1 MVVLALLLFRQ
12 IISLFLIMACGF
24 LAVRLRLLKG
34 ADSKVLSILSIYL
47 IVPCVI
53 IKSFQ
58 IELTDQVR
66 DGFLLATAVAVAAH
80 GVLLVVSWALRRACG
95 LDAVERASVVYS
107 NAGNLIIPLVT
118 ALLGEEWVIYSSA
131 FICVQ
136 QIFVWTHAQA
146 ILSGQ
151 KGINWKKLL
160 LNMNVISIALGLALM
175 LLRVRLPEVLL
186 SSVSAVSATIGPVS
200 MIMLGM
206 LLAEVNFRAIVADR
220 RVYLISALR
229 LVAVPLLMLCLM
241 KLSGLAGAVPEGR
254 TILYISFMAMMTP
267 AATMV
272 TQLSQLNDN
281 RPGFA
286 SSVNVMTTLLC
297 VVTMPLLTQLY
308 MTWM

>member
-1 MVVLALLLFRQ
+1 MALLLLRQ
-12 IISLFLIMACGF
+12 ILSLFLIMACGF

-58 IELTDQVR
+58 IELTDSVR
-66 DGFLLATAVAVAAH
+66 SGFLLAVVVAVAAH
-80 GVLLVVSWALRRACG
+80 ACLLAVSFALRRLFR
-95 LDAVERASVVYS
+95 LDAVERASAIYS

-136 QIFVWTHAQA
+136 QIFIWTHGQM

-151 KGINWKKLL
+151 RGINWKKLL
-160 LNMNVISIALGLALM
+160 LNMNVISIAVGLTLM
-175 LLRVRLPEVLL
+175 LLRVKLPEILL
-186 SSVSAVSATIGPVS
+186 SSVSSVAATIGPVS

-206 LLAEVNFRAIVADR
+206 LLAEANLKAIVADR
-220 RVYLISALR
+220 RVYLVAALR
-229 LVAVPLLMLCLM
+229 LVAVPLLMLCLL
-241 KLSGLAGAVPEGR
+241 KLSGLTNAVPEGH

-272 TQLSQLNDN
+272 TQLS
-281 RPGFA
+281 
-286 SSVNVMTTLLC
+286 
-297 VVTMPLLTQLY
+297 
-308 MTWM
+308 